1 MKSFLLKKNTPIIK
15 WSLLQDNTFYEGII
29 PEGYDLAVCPGEYI
43 VVDVDRHGDKDGF
56 THISSSL
63 KTELD
68 STFHY
73 ITKNNGFHY
82 WFKYTGSKTLMN
94 KASGLGID
102 LRIGE
107 KEGNAGGYVVFYP
120 AKKDR
125 VDIRNC
131 THLVKKTSVKM
142 NEWLEALF
150 S

>member
-15 WSLLQDNTFYEGII
+15 WSLLKDNTFYEGII

-56 THISSSL
+56 NSIPSYIYF
-63 KTELD
+63 EIRE
-68 STFHY
+68 TFSY
-73 ITKNNGFHY
+73 STKNNGRHY

-107 KEGNAGGYVVFYP
+107 KEGNAGGYVKWHP
-120 AKKDR
+120 RDTI
-125 VDIRNC
+125 DIRDKVSKIN
-131 THLVKKTSVKM
+131 KTSLEM
-142 NEWLEALF
+142 NKWLEKLF